1 MISTN
6 NVTLQY
12 GGRELF
18 HSVSMNFT
26 KGNCYGLIGANGA
39 GKSTFLKILSGEIEP
54 NKGHVTIT
62 PGERLSVLK
71 QDHFAFDEF
80 DVIRTVLMGN
90 AHLVEIMDAKEALYA
105 KEDFTEEDGIRISE
119 LEEEFAE
126 MDGWSAESDAEIL
139 LNALG
144 IHNEFHNKLMKE
156 LTGEQKVKV
165 LLAQALFGNPD
176 ILLLD
181 EPTNHLDV
189 AAINW
194 LEEFLLDFEN
204 TVIVVSHD
212 RHFLNKVCTHIA
224 DVDFGK
230 IELYVGN
237 YDFWYEY
244 TQMRQRQLREQNKK
258 NEAKVI
264 SGKITADVPAYVA
277 RTGSSERMGKLISVR
292 GNKQEDI
299 AAINAGDIGVIT
311 KLNSLDTGDTICD
324 PKKVVHL
331 DGVKFPAPSLTMA
344 IVVKKK
350 GEEDKVAAGLRRI
363 MGEDPTVVFS
373 TNEET
378 REMLLSGLGE
388 QQLDIVLAKLK
399 SKFGVEIDLKIPK
412 VAYRETIRKS
422 CSVQGRHKK
431 QTGGSGQF
439 GDVWIRFEPHD
450 GDELIFESE
459 VVGGS
464 VPKNYFPAV
473 EKGLQEAV
481 QKGPLAG
488 YPVVGL
494 KAVLYDGS
502 YHPVDSN
509 DMAFRTAAKIA
520 YKNGMAQAAP
530 VILEP
535 IGDLK
540 VYIPDANLG
549 DIMGDITKRRG
560 RVMGMGA
567 ADEPKMQE
575 LVAEVPMAE
584 MGDFSTMLRS
594 VTAGRGYFTL
604 TFARYEDAPGNVA
617 QKVIEDAK
625 AEAEE

>member
-18 HSVSMNFT
+18 RSVSINFT

-54 NKGHVTIT
+54 NKGHVSIT

-71 QDHFAFDEF
+71 QDHFAFDEY

-90 AHLVEIMDAKEALYA
+90 PKLIEIMDAKEALYA

-144 IHNEFHNKLMKE
+144 IHNEWHNKQMKE

-244 TQMRQRQLREQNKK
+244 TQMRQRQTREQNKK
-258 NEAKVI
+258 NEAKVKELQEFI
-264 SGKITADVPAYVA
+264 A
-277 RTGSSERMGKLISVR
+277 RFS
-292 GNKQEDI
+292 
-299 AAINAGDIGVIT
+299 ANA
-311 KLNSLDTGDTICD
+311 S
-324 PKKVVHL
+324 
-331 DGVKFPAPSLTMA
+331 
-344 IVVKKK
+344 
-350 GEEDKVAAGLRRI
+350 
-363 MGEDPTVVFS
+363 
-373 TNEET
+373 
-378 REMLLSGLGE
+378 
-388 QQLDIVLAKLK
+388 K
-399 SKFGVEIDLKIPK
+399 SKQ
-412 VAYRETIRKS
+412 ATSRK
-422 CSVQGRHKK
+422 K
-431 QTGGSGQF
+431 
-439 GDVWIRFEPHD
+439 
-450 GDELIFESE
+450 LLES
-459 VVGGS
+459 
-464 VPKNYFPAV
+464 
-473 EKGLQEAV
+473 
-481 QKGPLAG
+481 
-488 YPVVGL
+488 
-494 KAVLYDGS
+494 
-502 YHPVDSN
+502 
-509 DMAFRTAAKIA
+509 I
-520 YKNGMAQAAP
+520 
-530 VILEP
+530 
-535 IGDLK
+535 
-540 VYIPDANLG
+540 
-549 DIMGDITKRRG
+549 
-560 RVMGMGA
+560 
-567 ADEPKMQE
+567 
-575 LVAEVPMAE
+575 
-584 MGDFSTMLRS
+584 
-594 VTAGRGYFTL
+594 
-604 TFARYEDAPGNVA
+604 
-617 QKVIEDAK
+617 VIEDMPVSSRRFPFIEFKPDREIGNDLLKVENLSKTVGGRKVLDNVSFTLRPNEKVAFVGTDAVAK
-625 AEAEE
+625 TTFFKILMGELEPDEGSFKWGVTTSQAYFPSDNASFFDGVEDSLIDWVRRYSDLQFETDVRGWLGRLMFSGEEATKKAKVLSGGERVRCMLIKMMLSGSNVLILDEPTNHLDLESITSLNNALIKFKGAILFTSHDHQFVQSIADRIIEFRPEGLYDKVETYDEFLENNDLLVTK